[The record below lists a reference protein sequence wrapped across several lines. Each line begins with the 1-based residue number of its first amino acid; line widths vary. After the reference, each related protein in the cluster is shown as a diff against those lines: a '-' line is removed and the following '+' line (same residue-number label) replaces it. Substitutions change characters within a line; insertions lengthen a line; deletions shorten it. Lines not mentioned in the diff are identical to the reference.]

1 MTINMSAQ
9 PRATMN
15 TQRIAISRAF
25 WIAVYVLMIVA
36 PLIILVLGWRPIE
49 REPLREI
56 SVILAFVG
64 FSLMGLQFVPT
75 ARLPFFSNLFDMDT
89 LYSLHHKLSV
99 ASFVAVLAH
108 PILLFV
114 NNPFTLRLL
123 NVFTAPWRAR
133 AAVAATL
140 LLIVLVVMS
149 VWRKQLEIHY
159 EGWHWAHDI
168 LSIAIAGLALYHIF
182 EINYYTA
189 VPAQRILWVVFAVLW
204 GVMIAYTRLVRPWM
218 MVRRPYEVTNVS
230 EEFGNA
236 WSLTVKP
243 VGHTGFTFR
252 PGQFAWLVVWKSP
265 FAISY
270 HPFSFT
276 SSAVQ
281 PERLQFTIKELGDW
295 TSRVKDIS
303 VGKKVYVDGPYGVF
317 SPDQHE
323 APGYVF
329 VAGGSGSAPVM
340 SMLRTF
346 ADRGD
351 QRPLQFFYGNWKR
364 ETIIYRDQLEALE
377 RRLNLDVVHVLEEP
391 PEGWEGEVGYITPD
405 LLERHLSEDR
415 ADYEYFICGP
425 LIMIDKVEEALMG
438 LGVPKGH
445 IHSEK
450 YEMA

>member
-1 MTINMSAQ
+1 MTINMPTQ
-9 PRATMN
+9 PRATVN
-15 TQRIAISRAF
+15 TQRLAISRAF
-25 WIAVYVLMIVA
+25 WIAVYVLMIVS
-36 PLIILVLGWRPIE
+36 PLIILVLGGRPIE
-49 REPLREI
+49 REPLREL

-75 ARLPFFSNLFDMDT
+75 ARLPMFSNLFDMDT
-89 LYSLHHKLSV
+89 LYALHHRLSI
-99 ASFVAVLAH
+99 AAFVAVLAH

-140 LLIVLVVMS
+140 FLIVLVVTS

-159 EGWHWAHDI
+159 EAWHWVHDI
-168 LSIAIAGLALYHIF
+168 LSMLIAGFALYHIF
-182 EINYYTA
+182 KINYYTA
-189 VPAQRILWVVFAVLW
+189 VPAQRILWIVLAVLW
-204 GVMIAYTRLVRPWM
+204 AMMIGYTRLVRPWM
-218 MVRRPYEVTNVS
+218 LLRRPYEVTEVK
-230 EEFGNA
+230 EEYGEA
-236 WSLTVKP
+236 WTLTVKP
-243 VGHTGFTFR
+243 VGHRGLIFR
-252 PGQFAWLVVWKSP
+252 PGQFAWLVAWKSP

-270 HPFSFT
+270 HPFSFS

-295 TSRVKDIS
+295 TNTVKEMA
-303 VGKKVYVDGPYGVF
+303 VGKTIYVDGPYGVF
-317 SPDQHE
+317 GPDMHD

-329 VAGGSGSAPVM
+329 IAGGSGVAPFM

-351 QRPLQFFYGNWKR
+351 QRPVQFYYGNWKWD
-364 ETIIYRDQLEALE
+364 TIICRDELAALE
-377 RRLNLDVVHVLEEP
+377 ERLNLELVHVLEEP
-391 PEGWEGEVGYITPD
+391 PEGWEGEVGYVTPQ
-405 LLERHLSEDR
+405 LLDRRLPRAR
-415 ADYEYFICGP
+415 ADYEYFLCGP
-425 LIMIDKVEEALMG
+425 LIMIDKVEEALEG
-438 LGVPKGH
+438 LGVSKRR